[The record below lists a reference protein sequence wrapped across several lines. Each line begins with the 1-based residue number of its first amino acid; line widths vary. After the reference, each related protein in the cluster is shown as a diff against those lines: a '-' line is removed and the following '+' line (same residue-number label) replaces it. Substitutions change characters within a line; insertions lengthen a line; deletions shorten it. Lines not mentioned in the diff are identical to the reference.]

1 MTSGRGLFLHDVLA
15 GRRRGLLPSMLRAGL
30 APFGVAY
37 GACAAI
43 RRALYRRGWLKSR
56 RLTGPVVCIGN
67 LTAGGTGKTPL
78 VYWAARHLLGRGH
91 KVAILARGYG
101 PQVGG
106 EADDERIPPELAPFK
121 LKRFNHPDRIVSGA
135 EAFGDFGASCAIL
148 DDGFQHL
155 RVRREL
161 DVVCVDA
168 TAPLGLPLP
177 AGLLREF
184 PSALARADH
193 LVLTRVD
200 QASPEALAAIRARL
214 ARHAPGVPIGETRM
228 RPIGLARGEA
238 TLSPDEV
245 RGTRVVAFS
254 GIGNPDAYE
263 RTLAQVGIEVA
274 ESVRFPD
281 HHPYTPE
288 ELADLARRRDR
299 AGAAMLVTTR
309 KDVFRMAAPPP
320 DLGVLVVGIEFVS
333 GEEALAEAIT
343 HAVERKPLA

>member
-1 MTSGRGLFLHDVLA
+1 MTAGRGLLLQEILS
-15 GRRRGLLPSMLRAGL
+15 GRRRGLFPSILRAGL
-30 APFGVAY
+30 APLGVAY
-37 GACAAI
+37 GACAAL
-43 RRALYRRGWLKSR
+43 RRGLYRHRWLKSC
-56 RLTGPVVCIGN
+56 RLTGPVVSIGN

-78 VYWAARHLLGRGH
+78 VYWATQHLLARGH
-91 KVAILARGYG
+91 RVAILARGYG

-121 LKRFNHPDRIVSGA
+121 VKRFNHPDRRIAGT
-135 EAFGDFGASCAIL
+135 EAFGEFGASCAIL

-155 RVRREL
+155 RVRREM

-184 PSALARADH
+184 PGTLARADH

-200 QASPEALAAIRARL
+200 QATPEALAALKRRL
-214 ARHAPGVPIGETRM
+214 AWKATGVPIAETRV
-228 RPIGLARGEA
+228 RPIGLVLGEA
-238 TLSPDEV
+238 TLPPEEV

-254 GIGNPDAYE
+254 GIGNPEAFE
-263 RTLAQVGIEVA
+263 RTLAQVGVDVA

-281 HHPYTPE
+281 HHPYTAK

-309 KDVFRMAAPPP
+309 KDAFRMAAPPP

-343 HAVERKPLA
+343 YAVEQKPLA